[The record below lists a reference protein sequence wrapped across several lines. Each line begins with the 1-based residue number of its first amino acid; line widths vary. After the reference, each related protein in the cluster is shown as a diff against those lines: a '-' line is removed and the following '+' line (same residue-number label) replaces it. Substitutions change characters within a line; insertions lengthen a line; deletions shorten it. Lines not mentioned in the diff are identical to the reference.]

1 MKGGFIRSKVEKGT
15 NDALKERKSKNI
27 SEKITQSIIEYGN
40 KNNEI
45 QNVKSELNRKNIIV
59 NILIII
65 IILLLINIIILC
77 FRVGKI
83 GFNYLSLG
91 PETAKTITVKQEDIN
106 VTLNTEL
113 NIFNNKKFDGRKII
127 APMSS
132 GKSKFSIRNDTNED
146 IIFHLQFL
154 DETNTFINM
163 KYKMKMN
170 NVYIRWK

>member
-1 MKGGFIRSKVEKGT
+1 MKIGT
-15 NDALKERKSKNI
+15 NEEIKNKS
-27 SEKITQSIIEYGN
+27 TII
-40 KNNEI
+40 
-45 QNVKSELNRKNIIV
+45 

-77 FRVGKI
+77 FRVEKI

-91 PETAKTITVKQEDIN
+91 PETTKAITVKQDNIN

-113 NIFNNKKFDGRKII
+113 NIFNNKKFGGRKII
-127 APMSS
+127 APMSN
-132 GKSKFSIRNDTNED
+132 GNAKFSIRNDTNED

-154 DETNTFINM
+154 DETNAFVNM

-170 NVYIRWK
+170 NVYIRWKWK